1 MNYEFFMPNTAVLT
15 NKNAGL
21 GTASQL
27 QSRKSQG
34 TSFTCYF
41 VCWECHVHSQGIFLS
56 LIPNVCLSLYA
67 WYMCRSRPR
76 GYSLL
81 NLMKICNICVT
92 ELMNQQFKKLN
103 KLAKQSFIFWLL
115 MHFIIKFF
123 AGFRRS
129 NYLKSTLIA
138 LKLIVDYFIARSQP
152 PIFLK
157 FFVL

>member
-1 MNYEFFMPNTAVLT
+1 MKGFFSCTATSRNYEYIIYKESIILLILDELIFFMPNAAVLT

-92 ELMNQQFKKLN
+92 ELMNQQFQKLN
-103 KLAKQSFIFWLL
+103 KF
-115 MHFIIKFF
+115 
-123 AGFRRS
+123 
-129 NYLKSTLIA
+129 
-138 LKLIVDYFIARSQP
+138 
-152 PIFLK
+152 
-157 FFVL
+157 